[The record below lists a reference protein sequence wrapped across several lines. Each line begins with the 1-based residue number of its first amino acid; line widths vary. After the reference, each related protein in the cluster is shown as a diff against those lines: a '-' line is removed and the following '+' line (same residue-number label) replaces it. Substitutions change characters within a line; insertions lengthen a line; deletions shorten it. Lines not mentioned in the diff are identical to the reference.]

1 MHEMFPLPQSSAR
14 LSVIAVLSV
23 TFRPDIMHFV
33 CVFFVAKRI
42 SEQQKQA
49 AIDIADESQ
58 EDSFGKYNLLLLQCT
73 SKTKIIINVLSYV
86 RIRI

>member
-1 MHEMFPLPQSSAR
+1 MKCTPCPKAPNVI
-14 LSVIAVLSV
+14 SVIAVLSV

-33 CVFFVAKRI
+33 CVIFFVAKRI

-73 SKTKIIINVLSYV
+73 SKTKIINV
-86 RIRI
+86 